1 MGGLGCDNM
10 TVVLVC
16 FLNENSY
23 EHLAERCSTIPKT
36 TLTDNQESTNGTTE
50 HEMKEANGS
59 SVIADA
65 LAGLS
70 EASSTSSDS
79 SDNDA
84 ERSQPDTNDEKNF

>member
-36 TLTDNQESTNGTTE
+36 TLTDNQESITTP
-50 HEMKEANGS
+50 MNGS
-59 SVIADA
+59 TDPSIRDV
-65 LAGLS
+65 LGELS
-70 EASSTSSDS
+70 EPSSTGSDS
-79 SDNDA
+79 SDNEVEAAVAPAPAADNA
-84 ERSQPDTNDEKNF
+84 ENNS